1 LQVVAD
7 RLWRDN
13 QPTPET
19 PLGVALVSDVAE
31 VDEALESYYD
41 DRLGSSVAAT
51 AAGGSGAGVVSE
63 RRVREWFDRSLITAN
78 GLRTQIIAEQG
89 EAGEQ
94 VAGLPL
100 PLVRLLVDAHLVR
113 EENRRGLL
121 WYELAHDR
129 LIEPVR
135 RSNERWRQA
144 HLSRLQQ
151 QAALWLAAG
160 RDRSLLLRDVALAQ
174 AQAPTA
180 DGAGELDADE
190 QAFLQESLAAEQ
202 AAQAEARQARRI
214 RNLGYGMAVAGVL
227 ALVVAAVAIWQW
239 RAAVAAEARV
249 AEQARFALSRQLSVQ
264 SELVVE
270 QSSLSALL
278 AVTAAEVADTPA
290 GRSAVLKTL
299 QANAHVRTI
308 LRSVA
313 PPTMAAGL
321 EGMENATDLFTRIVG
336 LAALGN
342 GTVVS
347 ARADGLIEL
356 WDANRGE
363 LLASPFLPSAGKRLA
378 AMVAN
383 EEGRRLFLGFV
394 DGTVSWWDL
403 QPSPGESPRFV
414 QVGEEDAGGGE
425 IFQLLPVGEGLLVV
439 TEQGVRRLASLAAT
453 PFDGQLAEL
462 PVEAWALALDP
473 VAPML
478 FVGYTSGEVAVLRPE
493 QPHQLLPT
501 QLAQAIYALAWHP
514 DTQQLAVGDW
524 SGNLTLWFLG
534 DVDNPISF
542 FDGNVSEHSLRHLAY
557 SPGGAL
563 WVLDVGGNAQ
573 FIHQEDGAVLLE
585 GNVLD
590 RVRSATGFTASA
602 ARSEEN
608 LLFAGTMSGEVFVL
622 STTSAP
628 YFVEMLPAEI
638 DFGLAAAF
646 SPVGEQVAVAS
657 QFSPV
662 QWGRRL
668 PEGQAA
674 PLRPLTWPA
683 AEGFAPQDTALAFAP
698 ASSEP
703 PVASDSQERLNLAVG
718 TSGGWIRLYGVWP
731 GDEPLL
737 EFEHVPGSYLNT
749 LDFSPDGRYLLA
761 GSTGGE
767 IDGVVISRTL
777 QLYQLEEPF
786 ARWSV
791 AGMDGLSILDTLW
804 AADQQRFYAVAED
817 GRVAGWDLPQELA
830 GEVTGPAASQI
841 IAGAL
846 SLARSPTAGELLV
859 GDGDG
864 RIYRW
869 HPASGAVTQSGSL
882 PGPNAV
888 AQLAYDDA
896 TGYIATQS
904 MGDWVQLWD
913 ATLEQSLGDQFGYN
927 VMAFGGD
934 KELLTDSL
942 FDSNLWIWPLDTCR
956 LQATACRAA
965 NRTLTPAEMRQYN
978 VPEAYADV
986 CAAVLQRC
994 TPVQM
999 GP

>member
-1 LQVVAD
+1 
-7 RLWRDN
+7 
-13 QPTPET
+13 
-19 PLGVALVSDVAE
+19 
-31 VDEALESYYD
+31 
-41 DRLGSSVAAT
+41 
-51 AAGGSGAGVVSE
+51 
-63 RRVREWFDRSLITAN
+63 
-78 GLRTQIIAEQG
+78 
-89 EAGEQ
+89 
-94 VAGLPL
+94 
-100 PLVRLLVDAHLVR
+100 
-113 EENRRGLL
+113 
-121 WYELAHDR
+121 
-129 LIEPVR
+129 
-135 RSNERWRQA
+135 
-144 HLSRLQQ
+144 
-151 QAALWLAAG
+151 
-160 RDRSLLLRDVALAQ
+160 
-174 AQAPTA
+174 
-180 DGAGELDADE
+180 
-190 QAFLQESLAAEQ
+190 
-202 AAQAEARQARRI
+202 
-214 RNLGYGMAVAGVL
+214 
-227 ALVVAAVAIWQW
+227 
-239 RAAVAAEARV
+239 
-249 AEQARFALSRQLSVQ
+249 
-264 SELVVE
+264 
-270 QSSLSALL
+270 
-278 AVTAAEVADTPA
+278 
-290 GRSAVLKTL
+290 
-299 QANAHVRTI
+299 
-308 LRSVA
+308 
-313 PPTMAAGL
+313 
-321 EGMENATDLFTRIVG
+321 
-336 LAALGN
+336 
-342 GTVVS
+342 
-347 ARADGLIEL
+347 
-356 WDANRGE
+356 
-363 LLASPFLPSAGKRLA
+363 
-378 AMVAN
+378 
-383 EEGRRLFLGFV
+383 
-394 DGTVSWWDL
+394 
-403 QPSPGESPRFV
+403 
-414 QVGEEDAGGGE
+414 
-425 IFQLLPVGEGLLVV
+425 
-439 TEQGVRRLASLAAT
+439 
-453 PFDGQLAEL
+453 
-462 PVEAWALALDP
+462 
-473 VAPML
+473 
-478 FVGYTSGEVAVLRPE
+478 
-493 QPHQLLPT
+493 
-501 QLAQAIYALAWHP
+501 
-514 DTQQLAVGDW
+514 
-524 SGNLTLWFLG
+524 
-534 DVDNPISF
+534 
-542 FDGNVSEHSLRHLAY
+542 
-557 SPGGAL
+557 
-563 WVLDVGGNAQ
+563 
-573 FIHQEDGAVLLE
+573 
-585 GNVLD
+585 
-590 RVRSATGFTASA
+590 
-602 ARSEEN
+602 
-608 LLFAGTMSGEVFVL
+608 MSGEVFVL